1 MTEKNSEYWSEEVT
15 RNENYHTPTGTFT
28 KKAGEIVRILM
39 REAGY
44 NALKALHRLIFYI
57 NRAGSKLP
65 NSEQIKRAKTDLEQI
80 EKEQRDN
87 Q

>member
-15 RNENYHTPTGTFT
+15 RNEDYHTPPGTFT
-28 KKAGEIVRILM
+28 KKAGEIVKILL

-44 NALKALHRLIFYI
+44 NALKALHRIIFYI

-65 NSEQIKRAKTDLEQI
+65 NVDQVEKAKTDLEQI
-80 EKEQRDN
+80 EKEQKNN

>member
-15 RNENYHTPTGTFT
+15 HNEDYHTPPGTFT
-28 KKAGEIVRILM
+28 KKAREIVNILL

-65 NSEQIKRAKTDLEQI
+65 NPEQVKRAKTDLEEI
-80 EKEQRDN
+80 EKEQRNN